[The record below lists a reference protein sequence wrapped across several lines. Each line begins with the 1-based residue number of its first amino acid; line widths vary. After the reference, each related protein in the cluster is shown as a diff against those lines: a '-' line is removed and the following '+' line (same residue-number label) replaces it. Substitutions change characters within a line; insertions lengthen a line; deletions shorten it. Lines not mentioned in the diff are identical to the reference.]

1 MFSQRAY
8 FESLKASN
16 PGRLVAPSYLR
27 LERTVNGT
35 FNSVNFYTLGNENS
49 PLVTEKRLE
58 ISDAFAVTKIG
69 LFISKVGNST
79 SPTDA
84 QLSSAILRTYPN
96 ASVFSGAGALEAAN
110 LMAIYNG
117 YLSLTVDQKV
127 VVDSLPTNQFYQ
139 VPQTIQGV
147 TTTAYVDA
155 GSSDAT
161 TTIPRDQTVFNRGM
175 FNSPVEITLRGQNK
189 INWKLNLPN
198 STNLTG
204 TSSSN
209 QIHLVLGGFLITGG
223 GVKG

>member
-49 PLVTEKRLE
+49 PLATEKRLE

-69 LFISKVGNST
+69 LFISKVGSDT
-79 SPTDA
+79 TPTDA
-84 QLSSAILRTYPN
+84 ELSGAILRTYPN
-96 ASVFSGAGALEAAN
+96 ASVFSGSGEATN
-110 LMAIYNG
+110 LMSIYNG

-155 GSSDAT
+155 GSGDAT
-161 TTIPRDQTVFNRGM
+161 TTVPRDQTVFNRGM

-189 INWKLNLPN
+189 INWQLNLPN

>member
-8 FESLKASN
+8 YEKLRGEN
-16 PGRLVAPSYLR
+16 PGSLVAPSFLR
-27 LERTVNGT
+27 LERTINGT

-58 ISDAFAVTKIG
+58 ISDAFAVTKLG
-69 LFISKVGNST
+69 LFISKVGSST
-79 SPTDA
+79 SPSNA
-84 QLSSAILRTYPN
+84 ELSEAILRTYPN
-96 ASVFSGAGALEAAN
+96 ASVFSGSGEASN

-127 VVDSLPTNQFYQ
+127 VIDSLPTNQFYQ

-155 GSSDAT
+155 GSADAT
-161 TTIPRDQTVFNRGM
+161 TTVPRDQTVFNRGM
-175 FNSPVEITLRGQNK
+175 FTSPVEILLKGQNK
-189 INWKLNLPN
+189 INWKLNLPT
-198 STNLTG
+198 STSLTG

-209 QIHLVLGGFLITGG
+209 QVHLVLGGFLITGG